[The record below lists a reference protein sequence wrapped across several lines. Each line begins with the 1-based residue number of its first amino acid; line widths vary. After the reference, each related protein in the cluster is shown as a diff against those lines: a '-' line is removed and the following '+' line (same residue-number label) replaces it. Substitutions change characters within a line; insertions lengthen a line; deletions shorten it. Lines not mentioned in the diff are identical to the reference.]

1 MIKLV
6 VILFIIKLYA
16 RNNIFK
22 KLFDLKKMYNVEVFR
37 LRSGVEKH
45 FLLKVF
51 LYKKKNY
58 QKKRLKPF
66 EKIRKAVENIY
77 SLPSKKY
84 RIKPEELE
92 QKSLGS
98 EAYREKF
105 DFRRLEN
112 SQKNTTG

>member
-1 MIKLV
+1 M
-6 VILFIIKLYA
+6 ILFIIKLYA

-22 KLFDLKKMYNVEVFR
+22 KLFDLKKIYNVEIFR
-37 LRSGVEKH
+37 LTSGVENHLPLNKR
-45 FLLKVF
+45 FF
-51 LYKKKNY
+51 FTKKNY

-112 SQKNTTG
+112 SQKNATG

>member
-1 MIKLV
+1 M
-6 VILFIIKLYA
+6 
-16 RNNIFK
+16 
-22 KLFDLKKMYNVEVFR
+22 
-37 LRSGVEKH
+37 
-45 FLLKVF
+45 
-51 LYKKKNY
+51 
-58 QKKRLKPF
+58 
-66 EKIRKAVENIY
+66 AVENIY

-112 SQKNTTG
+112 SQKNATG